1 MSTAS
6 AGFVVGVVGSPDP
19 ETSPPKSRF
28 RKPIAGDSATP
39 DDIAALGGI
48 SSPGTEARTLPQGA
62 RHATRRGPGAFAS
75 DPLPLARSGT
85 RRRYGLRPKSTV
97 VVWPVAGT
105 VMVRR

>member
-48 SSPGTEARTLPQGA
+48 SSPGTEVGTLPQG
-62 RHATRRGPGAFAS
+62 H
-75 DPLPLARSGT
+75 GT
-85 RRRYGLRPKSTV
+85 RRAEGPGLSPRTLCCSLAWKATSLRLEAEV
-97 VVWPVAGT
+97 D
-105 VMVRR
+105 RRGLACCRDRDGQAI